1 MNISVDISMYPLHK
15 DFEEPII
22 KFIKSLRASG
32 LHVEENGLSTQ
43 VFGPYS
49 EVMNFLNE
57 NIHSA
62 LLNEK
67 NCVFVLKIVTDD
79 RSNHAADY

>member
-22 KFIKSLRASG
+22 NFIKSLRTSG
-32 LHVEENGLSTQ
+32 FHIEENGLSTQ
-43 VFGPYS
+43 IFGAYK

-62 LLNEK
+62 LLDEK

-79 RSNHAADY
+79 RRHHAADY